1 MFQYY
6 VVRKCKS
13 ALWIVCQKKYHVE
26 KKKVV
31 MCMVPN
37 YDYDMRGGC
46 VLRAGLRR
54 VALDL

>member
-1 MFQYY
+1 MFQYANAKAHCGLC
-6 VVRKCKS
+6 VKKS
-13 ALWIVCQKKYHVE
+13 IMW

>member
-1 MFQYY
+1 MQK
-6 VVRKCKS
+6 R
-13 ALWIVCQKKYHVE
+13 IVDCVSKKVSCG

>member
-1 MFQYY
+1 MQKRI
-6 VVRKCKS
+6 VVCVS
-13 ALWIVCQKKYHVE
+13 KKVSCG

-31 MCMVPN
+31 MCMGPN